1 MARKYGGLQGK
12 KVVPNSL
19 SAPGAWI
26 APTEQ
31 AREKSAASWPSAVA
45 AGSPAAPVG
54 SLSFAMTRLLSF
66 RSLVRLLTRVMEL
79 RLLVY
84 PICLMGIFMQKVLM
98 VQGFTL

>member
-12 KVVPNSL
+12 KVNPTSL

-31 AREKSAASWPSAVA
+31 AREESAATWPELCRYLTV
-45 AGSPAAPVG
+45 
-54 SLSFAMTRLLSF
+54 LFF
-66 RSLVRLLTRVMEL
+66 QSLVRLLTRVMEL